1 MCHNF
6 SWLCLICHQI
16 VPRDPSSRAARTKA
30 DVKAKAFR
38 CQFGQSQRSTAEWR
52 AISWCWSWWWYKWN
66 RSKLIAK
73 FIGHHKYIYIYKWS
87 FIFIYSNST
96 TQNCYLC
103 SIAASTICDVQTV
116 SSARSHGSPPA
127 WSAEMPWVSRPACK
141 TWNVR
146 WKSNWNMLKHAETC
160 WNMLKHAETCWN
172 MLKRRWYAPM
182 PSFPRLQKGLCKVFA
197 WKRAHL
203 TSFS

>member
-52 AISWCWSWWWYKWN
+52 AISWCWSWWYKWN
-66 RSKLIAK
+66 RSNFIAK
-73 FIGHHKYIYIYKWS
+73 FIGHPINIYIYKWS
-87 FIFIYSNST
+87 LYIYKLSFILFIFIYSNST
-96 TQNCYLC
+96 TQNSYLC

-146 WKSNWNMLKHAETC
+146 WKSSWNMK
-160 WNMLKHAETCWN
+160 
-172 MLKRRWYAPM
+172 YADEIVM
-182 PSFPRLQKGLCKVFA
+182 K
-197 WKRAHL
+197 
-203 TSFS
+203 